1 MQQTQAMLEQKRLAL
16 KFGLPQYLGF
26 SKQMEAQANSPL
38 AALHLTPRIGTHL

>member
-26 SKQMEAQANSPL
+26 SKQMEALSKFSFDRL
-38 AALHLTPRIGTHL
+38 AQNGPHCT